1 MFLIRVVLFALGLSL
16 GIWWV
21 VPTITLHRQARRAAS
36 ARPSRDHPSMVR
48 QVDTVWIMAAVNNGC
63 AL

>member
-21 VPTITLHRQARRAAS
+21 VAHHHATPPGTPGSVSTTI
-36 ARPSRDHPSMVR
+36 P
-48 QVDTVWIMAAVNNGC
+48 
-63 AL
+63 